1 MNAGVSPREFGQ
13 AERSLRDQ
21 FLDPGAEY
29 RSSPFWAWNG
39 RLDAAELIRQ
49 AEQMKE
55 QGMGG
60 FFMHSREGLETKYM
74 GEDWMTCVSEVVA
87 AARKLGLRA
96 WLYDEDRFPSGGAGG
111 RVASMGDAYR
121 AKAVT
126 LEMRA
131 SPPGAEEAGML
142 AVFRAQLREGR
153 TIVSLVR
160 VSVGTAEEEVTKAK
174 SAGRDGDGEGDSPI
188 WLLLRREVSAGS
200 EWFNGEAPVDNLNPA
215 AVASFISVTHE
226 PYKQIVGE
234 HFGGAVPG
242 IFTDEPSIADF
253 HCRYAEGRPWLPWTE
268 DFDDLFMERRG
279 YDLID
284 RLPYLF
290 LEGEKSAKTR
300 HDYWRT
306 ISERFEEAYSR
317 QIGEWCE
324 TNGLSFTGHYLIEHN
339 LGISTRVTGAVM
351 PHYRHQ
357 HVPGID
363 ILDEKTEEWLTVKQ
377 CTSVAHQYGR
387 KHVLSET
394 YGCCG
399 WDFTFEGQ
407 KWIGDW
413 QFAMGVTIRCQHLSL
428 YSLNG
433 CRKRDFPPVFSD
445 VSPWWKYNHVMEN
458 YFARLAAVLSDGRP
472 IRDLLV
478 IHPASTAWTMVGS
491 DPHSYLQWEDPS
503 LLAVNEY
510 EAELV
515 RTMKTLLGQHIDFD
529 FGDETIM
536 ADDGYV
542 REGKFFVKNAPYR
555 AVLLPTLR
563 TVLRSTFE
571 LLKKFA
577 DEGGLIIA
585 IGGLPCLIDGEQ
597 SDDWMAPE
605 LVRHPGFCHAKDAA
619 EAVSI
624 LEQHGLRQIALRSE
638 YGLELPQLLYM
649 FREHEEGY
657 SLFVVNNDRT
667 TGAEAEVR
675 LPVRGDLEEWYP
687 LTGEVVRKAD
697 PTTPSDSG
705 GMRFVD
711 RLGAAGSKL
720 YWIRKVRKHGRL
732 TAQSAPTEER
742 FTYRMA
748 HELTMATTTLPVKC
762 PFSRTMPNALPLDR
776 CSYRMNG
783 EPWSEPMQVW
793 QAQRQ
798 VRDRLGMRDIHYNGQ
813 QQRFRWTLQP
823 HEKDGA
829 AVDWRFFFE
838 IGEELEEDLYVA
850 VEHADR
856 FRIKMDGKEVPVQ
869 AEGYFIDR
877 DWLKTRLTQTG
888 VGCHELVLSCLYR
901 NADEMENIYVLGD
914 FAVDAKRRIV
924 REPNELSVGDWTL
937 QGYPHYPGNIVYH
950 YTVEPNASLRDAIDG
965 ERSCKLILGEWQGVC
980 AELRVNGHSSGV
992 VAWEDADG
1000 IDIAPSMIG
1009 ADGECRIDIEV
1020 AGSLRNLLGP
1030 FHQSGQHNPWMDWS
1044 FFERED
1050 ARDEPGYRLKPYGLM
1065 VQPSIHCSAKS
1076 IIVVS

>member
-1 MNAGVSPREFGQ
+1 MNAEESPSMTGR
-13 AERSLRDQ
+13 AELALRDH
-21 FLDPGAEY
+21 FRDPGAEY

-39 RLDAAELIRQ
+39 RLDAVELVRQ

-60 FFMHSREGLETKYM
+60 FFMHSREGLETEYM
-74 GEDWMTCVSEVVA
+74 GEEWMNCVREVVA

-126 LEMRA
+126 LEMRDA
-131 SPPGAEEAGML
+131 PPRSDDVGIL
-142 AVFRAQLREGR
+142 AIFRARLREG
-153 TIVSLVR
+153 TTLVSLER
-160 VSVGTAEEEVTKAK
+160 VSFGAAEQEQSKAMRK
-174 SAGRDGDGEGDSPI
+174 DRQQDARDGGATV
-188 WLLLRREVSAGS
+188 WLALRSEVSAGS
-200 EWFNGEAPVDNLNPA
+200 EWFNGEAPVDNLNPE
-215 AVASFISVTHE
+215 AVSAFLSVTHE
-226 PYKQIVGE
+226 PYKRLIGQD
-234 HFGGAVPG
+234 FGSAVPG

-268 DFDDLFMERRG
+268 DFGDRFLKERG
-279 YDLID
+279 YDLIE

-306 ISERFEEAYSR
+306 ISERFEDAYSR

-324 TNGLSFTGHYLIEHN
+324 TNGLAFTGHYLIEHN

-363 ILDEKTEEWLTVKQ
+363 VLDEKTEEWLTVKQ

-433 CRKRDFPPVFSD
+433 CRKRDFPPVFGEA
-445 VSPWWKYNHVMEN
+445 SPWWKYNHVMEN
-458 YFARLAAVLSDGRP
+458 YFARLSAVLSDGAP

-503 LLAVNEY
+503 LLAVNAY

-515 RTMKTLLGQHIDFD
+515 RTVKTLLGQHVDFD

-536 ADDGYV
+536 ADDGEA
-542 REGKFFVKNAPYR
+542 RDGKLFVKNAPYR
-555 AVLLPTLR
+555 AVLLPALR
-563 TVLRSTFE
+563 TALRSTFE
-571 LLKKFA
+571 LLRKFA

-585 IGGLPCLIDGEQ
+585 IGGLPYLIDGEP
-597 SDDWMAPE
+597 SEDWLALE
-605 LVRHPGFCHAKDAA
+605 RHAGFRHAEDVGKAI
-619 EAVSI
+619 SI
-624 LEQHGLRQIALRSE
+624 IEGYGLRRVSLRSE

-675 LPVRGDLEEWYP
+675 LSVRGDLEEWNP
-687 LTGEVVRKAD
+687 LTGEIVRKTSPAV
-697 PTTPSDSG
+697 TSSNG
-705 GMRFVD
+705 GMRFVE
-711 RLGAAGSKL
+711 RWGAAGSKL
-720 YWIRKVRKHGRL
+720 YWIRKAGELERL
-732 TAQSAPTEER
+732 PSAGAAAEHR

-748 HELTMATTTLPVKC
+748 HEMTIATATLPVSC
-762 PFSRTMPNALPLDR
+762 PFSRTMPNALPLDL
-776 CSYRMNG
+776 CSFRMNG

-798 VRDRLGMRDIHYNGQ
+798 VRNRLSMRDIHYNGQ
-813 QQRFRWTLQP
+813 QQRFRWALNP
-823 HEKDGA
+823 HDRDGA
-829 AVDWRFFFE
+829 LVDWRFVFE
-838 IGEELEEDLYVA
+838 QGDELSADLYIA
-850 VEHADR
+850 VEHAER
-856 FRIKMDGKEVPVQ
+856 FRIVLDGDDVPVR

-877 DWLKTRLTQTG
+877 DWLKTRLPHTG
-888 VGCHELVLSCLYR
+888 AGSHEIILSCLYR
-901 NADEMENIYVLGD
+901 NADEMENVYILGD

-924 REPNELSVGDWTL
+924 REPEELAVGDWTL

-950 YTVEPNASLRDAIDG
+950 YRIDLSMALKEALG
-965 ERSCKLILGEWQGVC
+965 SKRSCHLVLGQMQGVC
-980 AELRVNGHSSGV
+980 AEVRVNGHSSGV

-1000 IDIAPSMIG
+1000 LDIAHSVNG
-1009 ADGECRIDIEV
+1009 ADGECRIDVEI

-1044 FFERED
+1044 FFERGD

-1065 VQPSIHCSAKS
+1065 AQPSIHCS
-1076 IIVVS
+1076 

>member
-1 MNAGVSPREFGQ
+1 MNADISPSEIGQ
-13 AERSLRDQ
+13 AELSLRDH
-21 FLDPGAEY
+21 FRDPGAEY

-60 FFMHSREGLETKYM
+60 FFMHSREGLETEYM
-74 GEDWMTCVSEVVA
+74 GEEWMSCVAEVVA

-131 SPPGAEEAGML
+131 APPRAEEEGML
-142 AVFRAQLREGR
+142 AVFRARLREGT
-153 TIVSLVR
+153 TIISLER
-160 VSVGTAEEEVTKAK
+160 VLDEASEQEGPEANHE
-174 SAGRDGDGEGDSPI
+174 GRDGEGEKGAPV

-200 EWFNGEAPVDNLNPA
+200 EWFNGEAPVDNLNPD
-215 AVASFISVTHE
+215 AVTAFISVTHE
-226 PYKQIVGE
+226 PYKRLVGE
-234 HFGGAVPG
+234 DFGGAIPG

-268 DFDDLFMERRG
+268 DFGDRFLEKRG
-279 YDLID
+279 YDLIA

-290 LEGEKSAKTR
+290 LEGAKSAKTR

-306 ISERFEEAYSR
+306 ISECFEDAYSR

-324 TNGLSFTGHYLIEHN
+324 ANGLAFTGHYLIEHN

-433 CRKRDFPPVFSD
+433 CRKRDFPPVFGD
-445 VSPWWKYNHVMEN
+445 VSPWWKYNSVMEN
-458 YFARLAAVLSDGRP
+458 YFARLAAVLSDGVP

-536 ADDGYV
+536 ADDGDV
-542 REGKFFVKNAPYR
+542 RDGKLFVKNAPYR
-555 AVLLPTLR
+555 AVLIPALH

-571 LLKKFA
+571 LLRKFA
-577 DEGGLIIA
+577 DVGGLIIA
-585 IGGLPCLIDGEQ
+585 IGGLPGLIDGEP
-597 SDDWMAPE
+597 SDDWLALE
-605 LVRHPGFCHAKDAA
+605 RHAGFHHTEDAG

-624 LEQHGLRQIALRSE
+624 LQRPPHGLRRISLSSE

-675 LPVRGDLEEWYP
+675 LPVRGDLEEWNP
-687 LTGEVVRKAD
+687 LTGEVIRKAASA
-697 PTTPSDSG
+697 TSSSDSG

-711 RLGAAGSKL
+711 RWGAAGSKL
-720 YWIRKVRKHGRL
+720 YWVRKVREQERL
-732 TAQSAPTEER
+732 PAQGTPAECR

-748 HELTMATTTLPVKC
+748 HEMTMATATLPVNC

-776 CSYRMNG
+776 CSYRMDG
-783 EPWSEPMQVW
+783 ESWSEPMQVW
-793 QAQRQ
+793 QAQQQ

-813 QQRFRWTLQP
+813 QQRFRWALQP
-823 HEKDGA
+823 HERDGA
-829 AVDWRFFFE
+829 SVEWRFSFE
-838 IGEELEEDLYVA
+838 IGEEIPSGLYVA
-850 VEHADR
+850 VEHAER
-856 FRIKMDGKEVPVQ
+856 FRISLDGEEVPVR

-877 DWLKTRLTQTG
+877 DWLKTRLPQMG
-888 VGCHELVLSCLYR
+888 KGCHEFILSCPYR
-901 NADEMENIYVLGD
+901 NADEMENIYVVGD
-914 FAVDAKRRIV
+914 FAIDAKRRIV
-924 REPNELSVGDWTL
+924 REPDELAIGDWTL

-950 YTVEPNASLRDAIDG
+950 YAIDPDAALKITIAS
-965 ERSCKLILGEWQGVC
+965 ERRYKLYLGEWKGVC
-980 AELRVNGHSSGV
+980 SEVRVNGHSSGV

-1009 ADGECRIDIEV
+1009 ADRECRIDIEV
-1020 AGSLRNLLGP
+1020 AGSLSNLLGP

-1044 FFERED
+1044 FFERTD
-1050 ARDEPGYRLKPYGLM
+1050 ARNEPGYRLKPYGLM
-1065 VQPSIHCSAKS
+1065 VQPSIHCS
-1076 IIVVS
+1076 